1 MRYCT
6 VNVRVPYLQICWF
19 AWCHRILTDSFLG
32 VLKDAEY
39 VSYNAIDVAISMYG
53 TRDAASHLY
62 KAMQERKYS
71 TQTWSEHELHPKLG
85 VDVDEIGLVNFVFT
99 MDLLNFSFWS
109 ERSAEERYQVEYQ
122 GKRWTGY
129 NSLVACL
136 RRALDEGIPITTPRF
151 WSHDDFGEKAE
162 HVFRSATD
170 EVVPL
175 LAERITVLQEASQVL
190 RSVRF
195 QIVNR
200 TRNMTS

>member
-1 MRYCT
+1 
-6 VNVRVPYLQICWF
+6 
-19 AWCHRILTDSFLG
+19 
-32 VLKDAEY
+32 
-39 VSYNAIDVAISMYG
+39 MYG

-62 KAMQERKYS
+62 KAMRERKYS

-109 ERSAEERYQVEYQ
+109 EKSDKERYQVQYQ

-136 RRALDEGIPITTPRF
+136 RRALDEGIPFTTPRF
-151 WSHDDFGEKAE
+151 WGNDDFSEKAE
-162 HVFRSATD
+162 HVFRGVTD

-175 LAERITVLQEASQVL
+175 LAQRIAVLQEASQVL
-190 RSVRF
+190 QRVRF
-195 QIVNR
+195 QIFNR
-200 TRNMTS
+200 KRYMSS

>member
-1 MRYCT
+1 MTLSVFVVCRS
-6 VNVRVPYLQICWF
+6 
-19 AWCHRILTDSFLG
+19 LTDPFLG
-32 VLKDAEY
+32 VLKDAEHIA
-39 VSYNAIDVAISMYG
+39 YNAIDVAISMYG

-62 KAMQERKYS
+62 KAMRERKYS

-109 ERSAEERYQVEYQ
+109 EKSAEERYQVEYQ

-136 RRALDEGIPITTPRF
+136 RRALDEGIPFTTPLL
-151 WSHDDFGEKAE
+151 WSNDDFSEKAE

-170 EVVPL
+170 EAVPL
-175 LAERITVLQEASQVL
+175 LAERIAVLQEAAQVL
-190 RSVRF
+190 HRVRF
-195 QIVNR
+195 QISNKMR
-200 TRNMTS
+200 YMSS

>member
-1 MRYCT
+1 VY
-6 VNVRVPYLQICWF
+6 YLRSPW
-19 AWCHRILTDSFLG
+19 HRRNLADPFPG
-32 VLKDAEY
+32 VLKDAEH
-39 VSYNAIDVAISMYG
+39 VAYNAIDVSISMYG

-62 KAMQERKYS
+62 NAMCERKYS

-109 ERSAEERYQVEYQ
+109 EKSAEERYQIEYQ

-151 WSHDDFGEKAE
+151 WGSDGFAEKME
-162 HVFRSATD
+162 HVFRSATS
-170 EVVPL
+170 EQAPL
-175 LAERITVLQEASQVL
+175 LAQRTAVLQEAAQILHEVRSQTIAWK
-190 RSVRF
+190 SC
-195 QIVNR
+195 
-200 TRNMTS
+200 MPS